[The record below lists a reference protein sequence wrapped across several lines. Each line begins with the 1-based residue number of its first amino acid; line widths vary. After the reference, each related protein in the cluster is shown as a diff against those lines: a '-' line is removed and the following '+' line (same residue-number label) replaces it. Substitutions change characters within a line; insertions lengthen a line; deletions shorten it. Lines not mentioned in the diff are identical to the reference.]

1 MTESALGL
9 PTAERRRRLKEILL
23 SSPWGSL
30 DKSRLAQELKCSRPT
45 VYNDLRAL
53 GREIPQQRAETI
65 VTEVLF
71 ALDRAE
77 IEFRRIMNPVEKG
90 GNADPWVRMTAAR
103 NLVEKQR
110 AMVDLLTKMGVLEKV
125 PDFLARFEYS
135 AEIRR
140 VTEVVVKALVGAGAS
155 AEQLRAVE
163 SALTI
168 EATKAVPDPEAVEE
182 AVPVATP

>member
-1 MTESALGL
+1 MTEFSLGL
-9 PTAERRRRLKEILL
+9 PAVERRRRLKEILL

-45 VYNDLRAL
+45 IYSDLRAL
-53 GREIPQQRAETI
+53 GREIPRQRAELI

-77 IEFRRIMNPVEKG
+77 VEFRRIMNPVDKG

-110 AMVDLLTKMGVLEKV
+110 AMVDLLTKLGVLERV

-155 AEQLRAVE
+155 PEQLRKVE
-163 SALTI
+163 EALTI
-168 EATKAVPDPEAVEE
+168 EATKIVPDPEAVEE
-182 AVPVATP
+182 AVPVVAP